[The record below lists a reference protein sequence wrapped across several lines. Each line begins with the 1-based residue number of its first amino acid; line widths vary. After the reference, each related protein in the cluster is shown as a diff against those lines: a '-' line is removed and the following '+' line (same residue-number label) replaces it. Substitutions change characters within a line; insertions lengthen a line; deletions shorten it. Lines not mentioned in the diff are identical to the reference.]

1 MAQSAGEAEA
11 FYAVDPYLI
20 ELGWRAWD
28 CMGEENILGRM
39 GFPDHLVNFLEVSRA
54 RDAGHATAAYITRR
68 FRRY

>member
-11 FYAVDPYLI
+11 FYAVDSYLI

-39 GFPDHLVNFLEVSRA
+39 GFPDHLVVFLEVSRA